1 MSMKMCLI
9 ITLRRKTQWEK
20 TLLCDLRFVFEYFE
34 VLKKGQIASL
44 KPCKVKPNGK
54 NLNERK

>member
-1 MSMKMCLI
+1 MCLI